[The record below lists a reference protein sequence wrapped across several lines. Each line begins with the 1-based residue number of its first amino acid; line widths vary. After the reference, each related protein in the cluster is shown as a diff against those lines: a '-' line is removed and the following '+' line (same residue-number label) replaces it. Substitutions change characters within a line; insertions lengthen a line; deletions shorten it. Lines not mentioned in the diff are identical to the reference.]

1 MLPFLRPLAKRTPH
15 WLLNLDPGAIEQGP
29 GRWMDHL
36 VKDALVYPGSGLDGS
51 PVRQFNGVI
60 HSYIFADYGIA
71 RQELVEQLRRPR
83 TTGTGFAHHDLVALA
98 EFDPAP
104 LIRGAHP
111 AFIHEPSAFARS
123 GPPLG
128 IWAVYQGNEG
138 SRARFSFLFLG
149 VEAIQ
154 ALAALFPERAPRAL
168 LIQEHGFGGNCW
180 GNFSDPVFGL
190 AGRWGGPPEILIL
203 GPNHHLDAW
212 RRSGRSLG
220 TDLATESMHRNV
232 REIIWSGRT
241 GARGCRAD
249 ETLVEPFA

>member
-1 MLPFLRPLAKRTPH
+1 
-15 WLLNLDPGAIEQGP
+15 
-29 GRWMDHL
+29 MDHL

-60 HSYIFADYGIA
+60 HSFIFADYGIG
-71 RQELVEQLRRPR
+71 RQELLEQLRRPR
-83 TTGTGFAHHDLVALA
+83 ATGTGFAHHDLVALA
-98 EFDPAP
+98 EFDPVP
-104 LIRGAHP
+104 LVRDAHP
-111 AFIHEPSAFARS
+111 AFIHEPSGFAQP

-168 LIQEHGFGGNCW
+168 LVQEHGFGGNCW
-180 GNFSDPVFGL
+180 GNFSEPVMGL
-190 AGRWGGPPEILIL
+190 AGRWGSPPEILIL
-203 GPNHHLDAW
+203 GPNHRLDDW

-220 TDLATESMHRNV
+220 TDLATESMHRNE
-232 REIIWSGRT
+232 REIIWSGHA
-241 GARGCRAD
+241 GDRGGR
-249 ETLVEPFA
+249 PGPIRH